1 MLYIASGSIWD
12 KEIFL
17 YKQGKPSLWSI
28 QCFSL
33 MKICMILFLL
43 YHKDVWIDIWKW
55 NYLEVTILLNIL
67 KKVIL
72 ASGKHRTI
80 LNKYP
85 KIRKGVISFSPR
97 EKTRRNFFC
106 PRSFLRIFLLTE
118 IVVSYSLNEKIWI
131 SNVFSSQVLL
141 IITFQ
146 YYRDKLFIKLDY
158 S

>member
-1 MLYIASGSIWD
+1 
-12 KEIFL
+12 
-17 YKQGKPSLWSI
+17 
-28 QCFSL
+28 
-33 MKICMILFLL
+33 MILFLL

-55 NYLEVTILLNIL
+55 NYLDVTILLNIL

-146 YYRDKLFIKLDY
+146 YYRDYLLSSIIAKCIWSADKDLPFSRNSLLKDNHKIN
-158 S
+158 SIC